1 LDFLFY
7 ICASKEFKE
16 IHGIIIWVRRGGVKS
31 CPYLKK
37 PQPSGFKLV
46 IRLGAPLGLG
56 LKYIDRV
63 NVLAIMPK
71 HFGEH
76 HSERMTIA
84 KYFAPIS

>member
-1 LDFLFY
+1 
-7 ICASKEFKE
+7 
-16 IHGIIIWVRRGGVKS
+16 
-31 CPYLKK
+31 
-37 PQPSGFKLV
+37 
-46 IRLGAPLGLG
+46 LGAPLALG